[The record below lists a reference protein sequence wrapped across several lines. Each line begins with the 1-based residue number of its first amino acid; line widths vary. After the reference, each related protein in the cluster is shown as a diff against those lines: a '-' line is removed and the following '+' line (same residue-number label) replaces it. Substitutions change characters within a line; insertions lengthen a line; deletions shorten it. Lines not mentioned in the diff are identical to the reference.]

1 MKHNQPQTILSW
13 TSNVS
18 FIANFLSSK
27 IVKYL
32 VVMGDAFVSSCLM
45 SIRVML
51 NFHNAQTL
59 KYSKTNI
66 LTAITVVIWSKY
78 V

>member
-1 MKHNQPQTILSW
+1 MKHNQPKTILSW

-32 VVMGDAFVSSCLM
+32 VVMGDTSVSSCLM